1 MTRESSAAPTRVHC
15 TIDLDAQGFQDGF
28 AYVTHSN
35 NEHAY
40 GVIPVPIACFNN
52 GDGPTVL
59 VTAGNHGDE
68 HEGPIIARKLIRDT
82 LLESIRGRLIV
93 MPALNYPAVLEN
105 SRISPI
111 DQGNM
116 NRAYPGDPSST
127 PTFAIAHFVETVL
140 LPKCHFALDLHSGGK
155 ASEFLPCAFLVRTGE
170 PEFLA
175 KKVAAA
181 EAFGAPT
188 TCVVAGT
195 ADQRSLSAAADRH
208 GVINIAT
215 ELAGGGTVGKHALT
229 VGETGTRRW
238 LQHTGVLDDATI
250 CKSEGTQFLR
260 VRDRND
266 FVVATIDGVFEPNV
280 DLGDAVTCG
289 DVAGWLHPVATT
301 TAPCVE
307 LKFNADGVVLCRRVP
322 ARAIRGDYLF
332 HLGMPVDADGVRQEN

>member
-1 MTRESSAAPTRVHC
+1 MTRESSAAPTRIHC
-15 TIDLDAQGFQDGF
+15 TVDLDTHGFQDGF

-140 LPKCHFALDLHSGGK
+140 LPRCDFVLDLHSGGK

-175 KKVAAA
+175 KKVASA

-229 VGETGTRRW
+229 VGEAGTRRW
-238 LQHTGVLDDATI
+238 LQHTGVLNDTTI
-250 CKSEGTQFLR
+250 AQSEGTQFLR

-280 DLGDAVTCG
+280 DLGDAVKRG

-301 TAPCVE
+301 TTPCVE
-307 LKFNADGVVLCRRVP
+307 LKFSADGVVLCRRVP

-332 HLGMPVDADGVRQEN
+332 HLGMPIDADGVRQEN